1 MIDPFLIPVPASEM
15 RMSDPDPAPVS
26 RWGRGWAD
34 RIDIAVA
41 LDCSA
46 AAVRRRARREGW
58 IWKSRVVRGYPRR
71 LYRIAELPA
80 DVRSALGGA
89 GCWSRSTH

>member
-15 RMSDPDPAPVS
+15 RMSDPDPAPVP
-26 RWGRGWAD
+26 RRGRGWAD
-34 RIDIAVA
+34 RIDIAAA

-58 IWKSRVVRGYPRR
+58 HWSPRIVCGRPAR

-80 DVRSALGGA
+80 DVRAALEN
-89 GCWSRSTH
+89 SR

>member
-1 MIDPFLIPVPASEM
+1 MLDPFLIPIPASEM
-15 RMSDPDPAPVS
+15 QMSDPAPAPVP

-41 LDCSA
+41 LGCSA

-58 IWKSRVVRGYPRR
+58 HWSPRIAGGRPVR
-71 LYRIAELPA
+71 LYRIAELPL
-80 DVRSALGGA
+80 DVREALARKELG
-89 GCWSRSTH
+89 S